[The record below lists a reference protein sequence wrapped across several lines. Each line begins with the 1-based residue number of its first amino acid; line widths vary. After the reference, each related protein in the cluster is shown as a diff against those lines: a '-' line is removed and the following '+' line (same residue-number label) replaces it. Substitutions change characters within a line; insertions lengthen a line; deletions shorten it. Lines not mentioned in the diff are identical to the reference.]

1 MKNFTRVAM
10 SIILSLVSLIIAGG
24 VIQYGWN
31 NFIAQGL
38 MLPNISLATA
48 IGIDLSVTYIT
59 GHATPMEI
67 ELMFAEYEGEAKV
80 ISKFVWGMMTSAI
93 TFLYMYLFSRF
104 L

>member
-1 MKNFTRVAM
+1 MKVFTRITT
-10 SIILSLVSLIIAGG
+10 STILSLISLIIAGG

-59 GHATPMEI
+59 GHAIPMEI

-80 ISKFVWGMMTSAI
+80 LSRFVWGIMTSAS

>member
-1 MKNFTRVAM
+1 MKSFTRVAM
-10 SIILSLVSLIIAGG
+10 STMLSLVSLIIAGG

-59 GHATPMEI
+59 GYAAPMEI
-67 ELMFAEYEGEAKV
+67 ELMFAEYEREAKV
-80 ISKFVWGMMTSAI
+80 ISKFIWGIMTSAI
-93 TFLYMYLFSRF
+93 TFLFMYLFARF
-104 L
+104 V